1 MQPPNIQQYKNIIRK
16 EILYQNITIYLIP
29 LKTFCPQNR
38 TYIQPPLSYNQKL
51 SAWQSL
57 DETRVSKQKGIKK
70 FEVVLENRYFCIEK
84 ENKYFKI
91 NCKER
96 NG

>member
-1 MQPPNIQQYKNIIRK
+1 M
-16 EILYQNITIYLIP
+16 
-29 LKTFCPQNR
+29 
-38 TYIQPPLSYNQKL
+38 
-51 SAWQSL
+51 
-57 DETRVSKQKGIKK
+57 

-91 NCKER
+91 NRKER